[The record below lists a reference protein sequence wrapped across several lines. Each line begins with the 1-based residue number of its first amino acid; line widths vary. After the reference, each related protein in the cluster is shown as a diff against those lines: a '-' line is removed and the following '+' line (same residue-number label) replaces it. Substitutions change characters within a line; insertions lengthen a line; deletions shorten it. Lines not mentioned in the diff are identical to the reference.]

1 MALAGLGVDSG
12 RWHIAHHPLRELTTL
27 RRDHVAYRDV
37 DMGAPQTNLAL
48 NPTGVQQLV
57 DYAGESVEVCLTI
70 DR

>member
-1 MALAGLGVDSG
+1 
-12 RWHIAHHPLRELTTL
+12 
-27 RRDHVAYRDV
+27 
-37 DMGAPQTNLAL
+37 MGAPQTNLAL